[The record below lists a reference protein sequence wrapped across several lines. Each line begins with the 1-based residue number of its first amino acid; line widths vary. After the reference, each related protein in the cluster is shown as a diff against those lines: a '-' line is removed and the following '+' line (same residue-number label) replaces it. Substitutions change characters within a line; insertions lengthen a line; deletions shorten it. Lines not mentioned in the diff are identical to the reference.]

1 MKANLIVISR
11 SPKNTGDHF
20 KDQMFVEESDLDE
33 MVKCDISIDGN
44 FNGEYNDW
52 FISIDSWFNHSR
64 IPDMDYLDYVPEP
77 VYDPESNYKNGRWV
91 TFKDLFHMYQK
102 IKGSDQNIPFC
113 LAFDMVNRR
122 VVEIYNMEVACVLV
136 GDKAKILFDMIK
148 KMPSIAWVV
157 ED

>member
-11 SPKNTGDHF
+11 SPMNTNECIEE
-20 KDQMFVEESDLDE
+20 QVEY
-33 MVKCDISIDGN
+33 DINNDGN
-44 FNGEYNDW
+44 FNGEYNYW
-52 FISIDSWFNHSR
+52 YMGINSWDKSNCTR
-64 IPDMDYLDYVPEP
+64 VPDMDYLDYVPEP
-77 VYDPESNYKNGRWV
+77 VYDPESNYKNDRWV

-102 IKGSDQNIPFC
+102 IKGSDQNIPFA

-122 VVEIYNMEVACVLV
+122 VLEIYNLEVSCVLV
-136 GDKAKILFDMIK
+136 EDKAKILFDMMK

>member
-1 MKANLIVISR
+1 MKVNLIVISR
-11 SPKNTGDHF
+11 SPKDTGDHF
-20 KDQMFVEESDLDE
+20 KDQMSVESNLDE
-33 MVKCDISIDGN
+33 VVKHDISIDGN

-52 FISIDSWFNHSR
+52 FISINSWSNHSR

-77 VYDPESNYKNGRWV
+77 VYDPESNYKNDRWV

-102 IKGSDQNIPFC
+102 IKGSDQNIPFS

-122 VVEIYNMEVACVLV
+122 VVEIYNLEVSCVLV
-136 GDKAKILFDMIK
+136 EDKAKILFDMMK

>member
-1 MKANLIVISR
+1 MKANLVVIQR
-11 SPKNTGDHF
+11 CPKNTRGY
-20 KDQMFVEESDLDE
+20 VEEMMDRGE
-33 MVKCDISIDGN
+33 ENVEYDINLDGN
-44 FNGEYNDW
+44 FNGEYNYW
-52 FISIDSWFNHSR
+52 YMNINTWETRNTLV
-64 IPDMDYLDYVPEP
+64 PDMDYLDYVPEP

-102 IKGSDQNIPFC
+102 IKGSDQNIPFG

-122 VVEIYNMEVACVLV
+122 VIEIYNMEVSCVIV
-136 GDKAKILFDMIK
+136 EDKAKILFDMMK